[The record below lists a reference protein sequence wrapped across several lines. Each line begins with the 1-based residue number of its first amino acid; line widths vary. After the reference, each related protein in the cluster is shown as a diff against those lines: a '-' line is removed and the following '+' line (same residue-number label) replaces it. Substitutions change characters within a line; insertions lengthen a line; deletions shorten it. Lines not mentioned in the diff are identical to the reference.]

1 MKILCFAGSL
11 QKDSLNKKLAQFA
24 NSYLNQN
31 YKSEYVDLKPLN
43 IPIYDGDDEKANG
56 LPEGVKRL
64 AQLIT
69 ESSAL
74 VISTP
79 EYNGSIS
86 SPLKNTIDWLS
97 RSTPQ
102 PLKGKHVLLLAATPG
117 SMNGIRTLWHSRV
130 PFEALGCHVYPEM
143 VGIGKASEILT
154 ADNQIKDEKIKANL
168 ERVLI
173 DFITHASK
181 K

>member
-11 QKDSLNKKLAQFA
+11 QKESLNKKVAQFA
-24 NSYLNQN
+24 NSYLQQK

-43 IPIYDGDDEKANG
+43 IPLYDGDEEKANG
-56 LPEGVKRL
+56 LPEGVKKL
-64 AQLIT
+64 VQLVS

-117 SMNGIRTLWHSRV
+117 GMSGIRTLWHSRV
-130 PFEALGCHVYPEM
+130 PLEVLGCHVYPEM
-143 VGIGKASEILT
+143 VGIGKANEILT

-168 ERVLI
+168 ERVLNE
-173 DFITHASK
+173 FISHVDK